1 MDTNGHLSSLDITRE
16 IVAFL
21 FEDPLMDEDERELS
35 YVHMRSTCRLWR
47 NLSDDQFRFKRG
59 KALAGAMRRA
69 NRHSIVFLL
78 PRMKSP
84 EDRYDYAIR
93 LACDEGYTE
102 AVKILLDLPQ
112 IDPANKDNYCIQW
125 ASFHGHND
133 IVGEITLTIVYN
145 VVD

>member
-1 MDTNGHLSSLDITRE
+1 
-16 IVAFL
+16 
-21 FEDPLMDEDERELS
+21 
-35 YVHMRSTCRLWR
+35 
-47 NLSDDQFRFKRG
+47 
-59 KALAGAMRRA
+59 
-69 NRHSIVFLL
+69 
-78 PRMKSP
+78 MKSP

-145 VVD
+145 VVDWDKNRVVAKRPSCRSLSRRQQCYSYGVWLL